1 MPGVPRVYN
10 KFYDR
15 IKGLMDAA
23 TGLKGMIVKQAIKSK
38 LENLKENAEYTSCF
52 WDKLVFN

>member
-1 MPGVPRVYN
+1 LKLVDDINLLKPTVMPGVPRVYN

-23 TGLKGMIVKQAIKSK
+23 TGLKGMIVK
-38 LENLKENAEYTSCF
+38 
-52 WDKLVFN
+52 